1 MDSRKKDDVQETA
14 SRLVKLLQHA
24 ELQSNGADWCDAAAA
39 LVAYVSDLLVG
50 TLEGASDSWGVSTAF
65 VSAILVPIAG
75 NAAEHTSALI
85 FAYKNRLDL
94 ALGICVGSAVQIFA
108 FVMPLMVVAG
118 WIGDRPMSLDLKPFE
133 FGALF
138 FSVLMIGGESA
149 SRRFGVPQDFVLML
163 VGLLLVFL
171 ALVEY
176 LDHLRRKRAG
186 V

>member
-1 MDSRKKDDVQETA
+1 MFCLAIV
-14 SRLVKLLQHA
+14 
-24 ELQSNGADWCDAAAA
+24 AA

-65 VSAILVPIAG
+65 VSAILLPIAG

-138 FSVLMIGGESA
+138 FSVLLTGYTLAPGKANYLTGAAHVFSYAILVVGYLSYSGSCPLGKAEVYATGEC
-149 SRRFGVPQDFVLML
+149 V
-163 VGLLLVFL
+163 
-171 ALVEY
+171 
-176 LDHLRRKRAG
+176 
-186 V
+186 